1 MVVDHRKYT
10 NYRPVMCNKYVA
22 PRFRVRDCIFNY
34 ALVAVYTILL
44 DAWLPSRYK
53 KIRET
58 RVFPLLASDKLLKK
72 KKKENKEK
80 ERRDGVRVGGV
91 ERKIS
96 G

>member
-1 MVVDHRKYT
+1 M
-10 NYRPVMCNKYVA
+10 
-22 PRFRVRDCIFNY
+22 
-34 ALVAVYTILL
+34 
-44 DAWLPSRYK
+44 
-53 KIRET
+53 
-58 RVFPLLASDKLLKK
+58 LASDKLLKK